1 MGFGLWGLLYGQVGL
16 GLSVVMGMTLG
27 IVVDDTVHFLS
38 KYLRARREQGLDPKG
53 AVRYAFHTV
62 GIALFVTT
70 LVLIAGFMV
79 LTQSAFKLNADMG
92 LLTAVT
98 IGIALV
104 VDFIFLPPLLMKV
117 EK

>member
-1 MGFGLWGLLYGQVGL
+1 MFFTILTDLIFCQVLILFNYECLW
-16 GLSVVMGMTLG
+16 
-27 IVVDDTVHFLS
+27 HFITSLI
-38 KYLRARREQGLDPKG
+38 
-53 AVRYAFHTV
+53 RYAFHTV

-92 LLTAVT
+92 LLTAIT
-98 IGIALV
+98 IGIALL

-117 EK
+117 DRQRTAAVAESAS